1 MLPVL
6 DIPVIVSTMPR
17 NCKQKITKQR
27 RIKNMIETSI
37 KADEGKLYTVIKFSD
52 NSKIEIP
59 INSDGSVKWYE
70 DKLKEEVK

>member
-1 MLPVL
+1 
-6 DIPVIVSTMPR
+6 
-17 NCKQKITKQR
+17 
-27 RIKNMIETSI
+27 MIETSI

-52 NSKIEIP
+52 NRKIEIP